1 MAILFAV
8 LSFVINIKPIADGHR
23 LDESLLNE
31 VEHAIDR
38 AERKQKEMSLHKKT
52 KVLEFPAPQK
62 TVGDLF
68 KTNSLNASQIAV
80 KIVSMQ
86 QSDGLWR
93 INGTNVTSVAVGILK
108 SLREK

>member
-1 MAILFAV
+1 MAILFAL

-38 AERKQKEMSLHKKT
+38 SEKNQKERAHVKKT
-52 KVLEFPAPQK
+52 KKSEFRAPQK
-62 TVGDLF
+62 TEADFFG
-68 KTNSLNASQIAV
+68 TNSLNASQIAI

-86 QSDGLWR
+86 QSDGQWR
-93 INGTNVTSVAVGILK
+93 INGTNVTDAAVGILK
-108 SLREK
+108 SLR